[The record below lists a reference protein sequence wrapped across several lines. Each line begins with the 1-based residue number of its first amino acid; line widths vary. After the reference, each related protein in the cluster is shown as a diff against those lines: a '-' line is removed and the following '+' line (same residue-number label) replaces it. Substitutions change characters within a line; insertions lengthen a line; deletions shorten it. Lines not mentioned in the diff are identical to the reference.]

1 MFCKDC
7 LHYEVCL
14 RHNATVSFEV
24 SDGVCLYF
32 LTLDDIVPHGRWEKQ
47 QGLYSCSRCGKT
59 CPYDVQADVIVYW
72 RCNYCPNCGAK
83 MDLEE

>member
-32 LTLDDIVPHGRWEKQ
+32 LTLDDIVPHGRWMLHNS
-47 QGLYSCSRCGKT
+47 GNGTCSVCGRT
-59 CPYDVQADVIVYW
+59 AVAVWDYDSSL
-72 RCNYCPNCGAK
+72 NYCPNCGAK